1 VLFAMTF
8 EHLRAWFG
16 RMGASWLDVKLGIR
30 MLFRHPGLTLVA
42 IFALSIG
49 IPTSLIPVH
58 LIDSLA
64 ADLPIE
70 GGDEILGIRNRNI
83 AEGRNVVRSLHDFFI
98 WREELST
105 FEAIAAAR
113 TDPFNVISDDGRA
126 SPIRGSEITGAAF
139 QILRVP
145 PLMGR
150 TLIPSDEVPG
160 APDVVL
166 ISFDMWQSRLAGAS
180 DVVGTTIRIGTTP
193 HEVVGVMP
201 EGFLFPMRDLLWVP
215 LRDRPTEY
223 ERGMGPDIIIFGR
236 LADGASIEEAQAELT
251 NIGTRLASEFPQTN
265 ERLVPRVMPYTAMM
279 VGLDPGDRVE
289 IYFVQ
294 LIALV
299 LLAIVCG
306 NVGTLILARTS
317 TRSGELAIRTALGA
331 SRMRIVSQLFVESL
345 VLAVVSAGIGL
356 FLGDLFANAF
366 AQRAF
371 LEAPFWFDL
380 GVKPKTVAFALS
392 VATFCAVI
400 AGVVPALKSTGKRVQ
415 HSLQGARAGSAL
427 RFGGVSTL
435 LIVAE
440 LALAVGFLTAGG
452 LLSQGFLAGTSVDME
467 IEPEESV
474 MGLLRIPW
482 TDHSAV
488 ENDLRVEEFRLEVA
502 ETHETL
508 LRRLIAEPGVRG
520 VAMGTGLPGMSHP
533 GRRIEVEGEDRTD
546 DSQGHLVRQARVDVG
561 FFEGLGVAVRGGR
574 DFTTADVDSAT
585 QVGRPVV
592 IANTGLVEHVLEGRN
607 PIGRRIRYVVPE
619 DQEAGPWFEI
629 VGVVG
634 HLGMN
639 EADPSR
645 DDGIYFPAAPG
656 RIHPIWMAV
665 RVGDN
670 PLSFTPTL
678 RDITRQVNP
687 QAMIQYTS
695 ALDDAP
701 NGDKQGIRYG
711 SILLLFLSGIAIVL
725 SGAGLYALMSFT
737 VSQRTREIGVRTA
750 LGASSARVVLAIAQR
765 ALFQLVAGTAVGVAL
780 GLWFISE
787 VVDDPSTYA
796 ISPGVILAGCASFM
810 FLVGILACVVPTV
823 RGLRIQ
829 PVEALREA

>member
-1 VLFAMTF
+1 
-8 EHLRAWFG
+8 
-16 RMGASWLDVKLGIR
+16 MGASWLDVKLGIR
-30 MLFRHPGLTLVA
+30 MLFRHPGLTVVA

-58 LIDSLA
+58 IVDSLA
-64 ADLPIE
+64 ADLPFE
-70 GGDEILGIRNRNI
+70 GGDEILGLRNRNI
-83 AEGRNVVRSLHDFFI
+83 AEGRTVARSLHDFFI
-98 WREELST
+98 WREELTS

-126 SPIRGSEITGAAF
+126 SPIRGSEITAAAF

-150 TLIPSDEVPG
+150 TLLESDEVPG
-160 APDVVL
+160 APDVVV
-166 ISFDMWQSRLAGAS
+166 ISHDMWQSRMAG
-180 DVVGTTIRIGTTP
+180 DPNVLGTTIRIGITP

-201 EGFLFPMRDLLWVP
+201 EGFLFPVHDLLWVP
-215 LRDRPTEY
+215 LRDRPTDF
-223 ERGMGPDIIIFGR
+223 ERGMGPDIMIFGR
-236 LADGASIEEAQAELT
+236 LADGASMEEAEAELT
-251 NIGTRLASEFPQTN
+251 NIGARLAAEFPQTN
-265 ERLVPRVMPYTAMM
+265 ERLVPQVMPYTSMAAG
-279 VGLDPGDRVE
+279 VDPGDRVE

-317 TRSGELAIRTALGA
+317 TRSGEIAIRTALGA
-331 SRMRIVSQLFVESL
+331 SRMRIVSQLFVEAL
-345 VLAVVSAGIGL
+345 VLAGVSAGIGL
-356 FLGDLFANAF
+356 YLGDLFANAF

-371 LEAPFWFDL
+371 LEAPFWVDL
-380 GVKPKTVAFALS
+380 GVKPKTVVQALS
-392 VATFCAVI
+392 VATLCAVI

-415 HSLQGARAGSAL
+415 HSLQGARAGSAV
-427 RFGGVSTL
+427 RFGGISTI

-440 LALAVGFLTAGG
+440 VALAVGFLTAGG
-452 LLSQGFLAGTSVDME
+452 LLSQGLLAGASVEME
-467 IEPEESV
+467 INPEEFM
-474 MGLLRIPW
+474 MGLVRVPW

-488 ENDLRVEEFRLEVA
+488 ENDLRVEEFRAEVV

-508 LRRLIAEPGVRG
+508 LRRLASEPGVRG
-520 VAMGTGLPGMSHP
+520 VAMGTGFPGMSHP
-533 GRRIEVEGEDRTD
+533 GRRIEVEGEDRTED
-546 DSQGHLVRQARVDVG
+546 NQGHQVNLARVDVG
-561 FFEGLGVAVRGGR
+561 FFQGLGVTVRNGR
-574 DFTTADVDSAT
+574 DFTTTDVDSAT
-585 QVGRPVV
+585 QAGRPVV
-592 IANTGLVEHVLEGRN
+592 IVNTGLVEHVLEGRN
-607 PIGRRIRYVVPE
+607 PIGRRVRYVVPE

-639 EADPSR
+639 EAEPSR
-645 DDGIYFPAAPG
+645 DDGIYFPGAPG
-656 RIHPIWMAV
+656 SIHPIWIAV

-670 PLSFTPTL
+670 PVGFTPRL

-695 ALDDAP
+695 ALEDAP
-701 NGDKQGIRYG
+701 NGSMQEVQYG
-711 SILLLFLSGIAIVL
+711 SILLLFLSGVAIVL

-750 LGASSARVVLAIAQR
+750 LGASPARIVLAIARR
-765 ALFQLVAGTAVGVAL
+765 ALFQLIAGTAVGIAL
-780 GLWFISE
+780 GLWFISQ

-796 ISPGVILAGCASFM
+796 ISPGVILAACASFM
-810 FLVGILACVVPTV
+810 FGVGILACMVPTV